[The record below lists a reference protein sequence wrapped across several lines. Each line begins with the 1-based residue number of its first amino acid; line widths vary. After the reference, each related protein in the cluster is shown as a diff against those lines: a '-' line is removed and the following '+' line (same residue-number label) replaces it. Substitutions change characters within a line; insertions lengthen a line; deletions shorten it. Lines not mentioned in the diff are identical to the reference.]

1 MKYTLYY
8 AHAKLKAVKGK
19 SLRGNTGIVHFSI
32 KIEPLKKNILVI
44 SRKENRQIGEY
55 IFALNSTVHSLP
67 LMVNSMFVKPRPNIR
82 YHSVLLYL
90 NSKSQTYTLLDVDT
104 NVHNNPQIRMNE

>member
-32 KIEPLKKNILVI
+32 EMEPLKKNIQLQVEKKTGTRGAA
-44 SRKENRQIGEY
+44 SGD
-55 IFALNSTVHSLP
+55 IFARHLAAHQRIWN
-67 LMVNSMFVKPRPNIR
+67 
-82 YHSVLLYL
+82 
-90 NSKSQTYTLLDVDT
+90 
-104 NVHNNPQIRMNE
+104 